1 EPLSTPTAEQI
12 KKDWRAYGSL
22 FQWQRKPDG
31 HELITWTNATS
42 GTPKYSGSG
51 SVSSSWT
58 NAGTNK
64 FIPYNNSGA
73 SWVNSSTNQSGPH
86 NLWQVNGSNNP
97 CPSGYHVPTHAE

>member
-1 EPLSTPTAEQI
+1 
-12 KKDWRAYGSL
+12 
-22 FQWQRKPDG
+22 G

-64 FIPYNNSGA
+64 FIPYKNLGG